1 MWWCNQSSG
10 CLCHCRQNGPLST
23 TPVPAAVP
31 VPSSPDDETPNPA
44 AGSNGEERV
53 VASWPAGPFTRPI
66 AAPVASPLL
75 TTALIEPWEPT
86 PFAFLIL
93 KTPTTRPTPV
103 SVSTR
108 LAARIEIVPLRRA
121 SLLVAVPVYVASVEA
136 NVSLSLIEQVVSF
149 ACETVVALNV
159 ADADWAFGPPAASA
173 TPVAASAARASGV
186 SSKRCFLDIGFPLGV
201 GEDEWSLIGR

>member
-66 AAPVASPLL
+66 AAPVASPLP

-86 PFAFLIL
+86 PLAFLIL

-103 SVSTR
+103 LVSTR

-121 SLLVAVPVYVASVEA
+121 SLLVAVPLYVASVAA
-136 NVSLSLIEQVVSF
+136 NVS
-149 ACETVVALNV
+149 
-159 ADADWAFGPPAASA
+159 
-173 TPVAASAARASGV
+173 PVAASARASGA

-201 GEDEWSLIGR
+201 GEDERSLIVR